1 MKFEGTLVVLFI
13 FTRCWDFF
21 TTWYF
26 PGTNVTPA
34 AFMFFS
40 LQAVIG
46 LKVLKFI
53 FYHDGGG
60 GGA

>member
-1 MKFEGTLVVLFI
+1 MKFEGTLVVVFI

-40 LQAVIG
+40 LHLVIG
-46 LKVLKFI
+46 LKVLKR
-53 FYHDGGG
+53 YLLNGGG
-60 GGA
+60 GDA